1 MAELIFYTLIGTF
14 FICLVIIIIAR
25 ATSTNEIAI
34 GDEAAL
40 MTPEQQRW
48 LQKVEAM
55 FRENKV
61 LSFLDIYVECGMPK
75 EIAYCKNSDTIGQVF
90 PFDKNE
96 TRHDGYFTFLAYQW
110 AVSERHRLLY
120 EKLSVV
126 DAERYGLNLH
136 DNEVIYHRI
145 NTVTLL
151 QEKTVRYNVIYSG
164 IRWQSGMLRAGAMSM
179 IGNEITRFTPVD
191 IGRLFITGERIL
203 FVGKQNNVTKAIP
216 IKDVLYYNLYQDG
229 VLVNVPN
236 RKPILFKFEV
246 GYIPE
251 LAAAGDG
258 VNEFIIVLNRIISG
272 TENENLLE

>member
-75 EIAYCKNSDTIGQVF
+75 EIAYCKNSDTIGQVL
-90 PFDKNE
+90 PFDKSE